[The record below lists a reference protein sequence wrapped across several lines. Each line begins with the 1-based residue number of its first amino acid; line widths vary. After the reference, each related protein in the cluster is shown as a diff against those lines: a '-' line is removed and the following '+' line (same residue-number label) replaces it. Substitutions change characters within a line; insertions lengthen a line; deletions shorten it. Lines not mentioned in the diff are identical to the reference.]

1 MMSSVK
7 YLTQQQISRQKL
19 KQAIQE
25 MEKLSGMQKSLL
37 ETEHKQRKMLD
48 TSPSIDYVMSL
59 TPGGMRDGRDN
70 VLKLMEV
77 L

>member
-1 MMSSVK
+1 MTHPP
-7 YLTQQQISRQKL
+7 LN
-19 KQAIQE
+19 KQSA
-25 MEKLSGMQKSLL
+25 
-37 ETEHKQRKMLD
+37 
-48 TSPSIDYVMSL
+48 IDYVMSL